1 MEAPQ
6 KTKNR
11 VTIRSSNS
19 TPWHISRQNYNTKR
33 NMHLYVHSS
42 PIYHSQDMETTQMT
56 IDRGMDKEDVSH
68 IHSGILLS
76 RKRNENAICSN
87 MDDLQI
93 IILSK
98 ESQKEKYHMV
108 FTYCGFQNMTQ
119 INTPMKQEQTHRFR
133 KQTCG
138 CQRGGME
145 EGRIG
150 SLGLAE
156 ANQYIQDA

>member
-1 MEAPQ
+1 MEAPH

-33 NMHLYVHSS
+33 YVHLYVHSS
-42 PIYHSQDMETTQMT
+42 PIYNSQDMETTYMT

-76 RKRNENAICSN
+76 HKKNENAIGSN

-108 FTYCGFQNMTQ
+108 FTSMWILEYDTHQHTYETRTDSQ
-119 INTPMKQEQTHRFR
+119 I
-133 KQTCG
+133 
-138 CQRGGME
+138 
-145 EGRIG
+145 
-150 SLGLAE
+150 
-156 ANQYIQDA
+156 